1 MKLRVLV
8 VGKLKNEGLAEVER
22 DYLKRLRST
31 FPTQVLE
38 FRDGDALRKKAAL
51 VRVLMDERGEQLDS
65 PGLAGL
71 LEDLRERGH
80 RDADFLIGDAYGFTD
95 ADRSSATR
103 VVALSRM
110 TLPHRLARLLLVE
123 QLYRASTILTN
134 HPYHH

>member
-8 VGKLKNEGLAEVER
+8 VGKLKQEGLAQLER

-31 FPTQVLE
+31 FPTEVVE
-38 FRDGDALRKKAAL
+38 CRDGDALRRKRGPTH
-51 VRVLMDERGEQLDS
+51 VVMDERGEQLDS
-65 PGLAGL
+65 PGLASIL
-71 LEDLRERGH
+71 DDLRTQGRREL
-80 RDADFLIGDAYGFTD
+80 DFLIGDAYGFTD
-95 ADRSSATR
+95 ADRENAAR

-110 TLPHRLARLLLVE
+110 TLPHRLARLMLVE